1 VKGTLYTYPPFLMR
15 ILLSILVICLI
26 LPQTDFDN
34 LLLRKFNDTGY
45 FANYAEAKVVLKWL
59 TWSSIF
65 FFLALN
71 YFIY

>member
-1 VKGTLYTYPPFLMR
+1 MR

-26 LPQTDFDN
+26 LPQTEFDN
-34 LLLRKFNDTGY
+34 LLVRKFNETGF
-45 FANYAEAKVVLKWL
+45 FANYAEAKTVLKWL

-65 FFLALN
+65 LFLVIN